1 MRSGRT
7 DELPVRRT
15 SRGSLRPAARC
26 ARGRVPRVLVGTGV
40 VACVLAAAGWLAIA
54 TVDVPS
60 FDEVRGAHRPSDVPL
75 LDRHGVVVHELR
87 TDRRERR
94 LAWVALGDVSPALT
108 RAVVAAEDRRF
119 RTHHGV
125 DPRALL
131 GAARARIAG
140 GPARGA
146 STITLQLAA
155 LLDPSLAARSGGRT
169 IRQKLRQMRGAAA
182 LERRWSKDEILEAY
196 LNRVGFRGELRG
208 IRAAAAFVF
217 GKAPHGLDAA
227 ESAVLAALLQRPNAD
242 ADLVA
247 RRARAIAAVAGDPV
261 EADAVATAAARL
273 DTATARIAA
282 AGGPGGRADLA
293 PHLAHHLLVGRDAPR
308 VSTLDAGVQRV
319 ARDALGRAL
328 AGLKGRNV
336 ADGAVLAVDNA
347 SGDVLAYVGGSG
359 AFSRARFVDAVQA
372 RRQPGSTLKPFLYGL
387 AFERRLLTP
396 ASLVEDAPLA
406 IAVAGGLYR
415 PRDYDEQFRGLV
427 SARTALAS
435 SLNVPAVRTLG
446 LVGGDAFVA
455 LLRDLG
461 FATATEDGDFY
472 GPALALGGADVTL
485 FELVGAYRALA
496 NGGVWSSLRTT
507 PDDEAHATARRI
519 FSAATAYQLTDVLAD
534 RESRAATFGLES
546 ALATPFFTAVK
557 TGTSKEM
564 RDNWCIGFSERYT
577 VGVWVGNASGAPMHD
592 VSGVAGAAPVWLEV
606 MSFLHRATPS
616 TAPAPPA
623 ELVAARVEVPDG
635 VEPARAEWFARGTE
649 PGARRLASGDP
660 RIVAPVDGTI
670 VALDPDI
677 PPNYPRVPLEVA
689 GRAAGIRWRV
699 DDADLGPAAGLTLWN
714 PTRGTHTIAL
724 VDDERRDVAVA
735 RVEVRGGG
743 R

>member
-1 MRSGRT
+1 M
-7 DELPVRRT
+7 
-15 SRGSLRPAARC
+15 
-26 ARGRVPRVLVGTGV
+26 
-40 VACVLAAAGWLAIA
+40 
-54 TVDVPS
+54 
-60 FDEVRGAHRPSDVPL
+60 
-75 LDRHGVVVHELR
+75 
-87 TDRRERR
+87 
-94 LAWVALGDVSPALT
+94 
-108 RAVVAAEDRRF
+108 
-119 RTHHGV
+119 
-125 DPRALL
+125 
-131 GAARARIAG
+131 
-140 GPARGA
+140 
-146 STITLQLAA
+146 LAA
-155 LLDPSLAARSGGRT
+155 L
-169 IRQKLRQMRGAAA
+169 
-182 LERRWSKDEILEAY
+182 
-196 LNRVGFRGELRG
+196 V
-208 IRAAAAFVF
+208 
-217 GKAPHGLDAA
+217 
-227 ESAVLAALLQRPNAD
+227 QRPNAD
-242 ADLVA
+242 VDLVA
-247 RRARAIAAVAGDPV
+247 RRARTIAAGSGYPVDDAAIAA
-261 EADAVATAAARL
+261 AAARL
-273 DTATARIAA
+273 DAATAHLAA
-282 AGGPGGRADLA
+282 AGGPAGRADFA
-293 PHLAHHLLVGRDAPR
+293 PHLAHRLLAGRDAPR
-308 VSTLDAGVQRV
+308 TSTLDAGVQRV
-319 ARDALGRAL
+319 ARDALARAL

-359 AFSRARFVDAVQA
+359 DFSRARFVDAVRA

-415 PRDYDEQFRGLV
+415 PRDYDQQFRGLV

-446 LVGGDAFVA
+446 LVGGDAFTA

-485 FELVGAYRALA
+485 LELVGAYRALA
-496 NGGVWSSLRTT
+496 NGGEWSPLRTAA
-507 PDDEAHATARRI
+507 DDDAVREPPRRI

-564 RDNWCIGFSERYT
+564 RDNWCVGFSERYT

-606 MSFLHRATPS
+606 MSFLHRAAPS
-616 TAPAPPA
+616 AAPAPPA
-623 ELVAARVEVPDG
+623 ELVAAEVDFPDG
-635 VEPARAEWFARGTE
+635 VEPPRTEWFVRGTE
-649 PGARRLASGDP
+649 PGTRRLATGDP

-677 PPNYPRVPLEVA
+677 PPDYQRVPLEVA
-689 GRAAGIRWRV
+689 GAAPGIRWRV

-724 VDDERRDVAVA
+724 VDEARRDVAVA
-735 RVEVRGGG
+735 TVEVRGG
-743 R
+743 RR